1 MGKADGLSRRL
12 NWKVCID
19 KDNKNQIII
28 KDNWLCRLEEIII
41 EGPEVE
47 IIEKIKKLG
56 IKTKK

>member
-1 MGKADGLSRRL
+1 MGKTGRLSRRP
-12 NWKVCID
+12 NWKVGID

-28 KDNWLCRLEEIII
+28 KDNWLCKLEEIII

-47 IIEKIKKLG
+47 KIKKLG